1 MFFLFFSEANEIK
14 KKKIVNNS
22 QNIYYL
28 LRKPIKL
35 RNSYLNIIIIDLI
48 IILRFRIFVSIMCFK
63 KKFE

>member
-14 KKKIVNNS
+14 KKKSLIILRIS
-22 QNIYYL
+22 TIYSGN
-28 LRKPIKL
+28 RWL